1 MSKSIPDAFLSAIAG
16 GEPVSFQDIMSLG
29 LDLNAA
35 GVSINRTLLTSAA
48 YAGRSDLIVALV
60 DAGATL
66 DTPSPEGM
74 TALHEAA
81 SRGQLAA
88 VQKLLDLGANIEAE
102 EPGGCTPLML
112 ASAWGHRDVVR
123 LLLEWGSDVKHRNR
137 AGFTALMLAEY
148 KDEADVAAMLSA
160 SEAGTASRGVSGR

>member
-1 MSKSIPDAFLSAIAG
+1 
-16 GEPVSFQDIMSLG
+16 
-29 LDLNAA
+29 
-35 GVSINRTLLTSAA
+35 
-48 YAGRSDLIVALV
+48 
-60 DAGATL
+60 
-66 DTPSPEGM
+66 
-74 TALHEAA
+74 
-81 SRGQLAA
+81 
-88 VQKLLDLGANIEAE
+88 
-102 EPGGCTPLML
+102 ML